1 MDPAFAAYLRLDRK
15 WAAETLKQTP
25 GRMQLLASRGLDWST
40 FSVDNARLFLADYH
54 KHTESIHAFN
64 LAVRTIK
71 AYGEWLDL
79 DMRKVKAHK
88 APRSHYK
95 YLSTAQD
102 AALLALRHP
111 NPRIETFQRA
121 LTLWGRKSAMRVG
134 EVHGMQIRDLDRS
147 MRPARFFVR
156 KPSKRGL
163 QRWLP
168 VETWVLSPK
177 RAVGAYLAHLG
188 EHGLDETAPLWQCM
202 WDERGRPS
210 SPVPFTKAGLGNVMQ
225 DITANLGF
233 RVNFTI
239 TRHSRATELRR
250 MGWDLFAVQHY
261 LGHAD
266 ISSTQVY
273 AGVSPDDL
281 HRLMSTRGT
290 KDPFA
295 KES

>member
-15 WAAETLKQTP
+15 WAPETVKQTP
-25 GRMQLLASRGLDWST
+25 GRMALLASRGLDWST
-40 FSVDNARLFLADYH
+40 FSVDNARLFLSEYH

-71 AYGEWLDL
+71 AYAEWKDL
-79 DMRKVKAHK
+79 DARKIRAHK

-102 AALLALRHP
+102 AHLLAYRHQ
-111 NPRIETFQRA
+111 NPRIETFRRA

-147 MRPARFFVR
+147 MRPGRFFVR

-177 RAVGAYLAHLG
+177 RAVGAYLSHLPK
-188 EHGLDETAPLWQCM
+188 HLDEIAPLWQCM
-202 WDERGRPS
+202 WDEQGHPS
-210 SPVPFTKAGLGNVMQ
+210 EPVPFTKAGLARTMDHVTE
-225 DITANLGF
+225 DLGF

-290 KDPFA
+290 KDPFGA
-295 KES
+295 EP